1 MTHYLQIL
9 KDTLGNNYLGI
20 VIEREELET
29 YLNQLQE
36 ILGDAYEE
44 YTNLQQT
51 RDNGKYH
58 MTFMSVPEFNSKSTE
73 IGFDKFSAYI
83 NQIQKV
89 NIDDLKL
96 LGLGSAEKSGNKSYF
111 VVCKSNLLD
120 DTRNMLGL
128 DEKDL
133 HVTLGFKWKDVHG
146 VRKNELLVPT
156 SSFMKK
162 IKLEYEK
169 DGESFEFIK
178 GIKNFDLNIFKL
190 IEPIQI
196 NDTNAIFRCGDN
208 DYIQVS
214 MIDDRLT
221 ISGKWQDTN
230 KLPILSDT
238 LIERK
243 FKQIN

>member
-1 MTHYLQIL
+1 
-9 KDTLGNNYLGI
+9 
-20 VIEREELET
+20 
-29 YLNQLQE
+29 
-36 ILGDAYEE
+36 
-44 YTNLQQT
+44 
-51 RDNGKYH
+51 
-58 MTFMSVPEFNSKSTE
+58 
-73 IGFDKFSAYI
+73 
-83 NQIQKV
+83 
-89 NIDDLKL
+89 
-96 LGLGSAEKSGNKSYF
+96 
-111 VVCKSNLLD
+111 
-120 DTRNMLGL
+120 MLGL